1 MTKRSIPLAIVLSFV
16 TVGLYALYWVYTLT
30 EEAHAAAGE
39 RTTASGGMVIL
50 FSLLSCGI
58 YSFYWL
64 YKMGETIIIAKQR
77 RGMAVDTNIPLIYL
91 VLALCGFGII
101 SYALMQSALN
111 EIIDNDG
118 GAGGEAQTF

>member
-1 MTKRSIPLAIVLSFV
+1 MTKRSIPLSIVLSFI

-50 FSLLSCGI
+50 FSLLTCGI
-58 YSFYWL
+58 YSLYWL
-64 YKMGETIIIAKQR
+64 YKMGETIVMAKQK
-77 RGMAVDTNIPLIYL
+77 RGMTADTNLPIIYL
-91 VLALCGFGII
+91 VLALFGFGII

-111 EIIDNDG
+111 DIIDHDG
-118 GAGGEAQTF
+118 GASQAF

>member
-1 MTKRSIPLAIVLSFV
+1 MTKKSLPLAIVLSFV
-16 TVGLYALYWVYTLT
+16 TVGLYAIYWVYTLT
-30 EEAHAAAGE
+30 EDAHAAAGE

-50 FSLLSCGI
+50 FSLITCGI

-77 RGMAVDTNIPLIYL
+77 RGMAVDTNIPIIYL
-91 VLALCGFGII
+91 VLALFGFGII

-111 EIIDNDG
+111 DIIDHDG
-118 GAGGEAQTF
+118 GASQAF

>member
-16 TVGLYALYWVYTLT
+16 TLGVYAFYWVYALT
-30 EEAHAAAGE
+30 EDAHAAAGE

-50 FSLLSCGI
+50 FSFLTCGI

-64 YKMGETIIIAKQR
+64 YKMGETIIMAKQK
-77 RGMAVDTNIPLIYL
+77 RGMAVDTNLPIIYL
-91 VLALCGFGII
+91 VLALFGFGII

-111 EIIDNDG
+111 DIIDHDG
-118 GAGGEAQTF
+118 GASQAF

>member
-1 MTKRSIPLAIVLSFV
+1 MTKRSIPLAIVLSFI

-30 EEAHAAAGE
+30 EDAHAAAGE

-50 FSLLSCGI
+50 FSFLTCGI

-64 YKMGETIIIAKQR
+64 YKMGETIVMAKQKR
-77 RGMAVDTNIPLIYL
+77 DMTADTNLPIIYL
-91 VLALCGFGII
+91 VLALFGFGII

-111 EIIDNDG
+111 DIIDHDG
-118 GAGGEAQTF
+118 GISQAF

>member
-1 MTKRSIPLAIVLSFV
+1 MTKRSIPLAIVLSFI

-50 FSLLSCGI
+50 FSLLTCGI

-64 YKMGETIIIAKQR
+64 YKMGETIVMAKQKR
-77 RGMAVDTNIPLIYL
+77 DMTADTNLPIIYL
-91 VLALCGFGII
+91 VLALFGFGII

-111 EIIDNDG
+111 DIIDHDG
-118 GAGGEAQTF
+118 GASQAF

>member
-1 MTKRSIPLAIVLSFV
+1 MTKRSIPLAIVLSFI

-30 EEAHAAAGE
+30 EDAHAAAGE

-50 FSLLSCGI
+50 FSLLTCGI

-64 YKMGETIIIAKQR
+64 YKMGETIVMAKQKR
-77 RGMAVDTNIPLIYL
+77 DMTADTNLPIIYL
-91 VLALCGFGII
+91 VLALFGFGII

-111 EIIDNDG
+111 DIIDHDG
-118 GAGGEAQTF
+118 GASQAF

>member
-1 MTKRSIPLAIVLSFV
+1 MTKRSIPLAIVLSFI

-30 EEAHAAAGE
+30 EDAHAAAGE

-50 FSLLSCGI
+50 FSFLTCGI

-64 YKMGETIIIAKQR
+64 YKMGETIIMAKQK
-77 RGMAVDTNIPLIYL
+77 RGMAVDTNLPIIYL
-91 VLALCGFGII
+91 VLALFGFGII

-111 EIIDNDG
+111 DIIDHDG
-118 GAGGEAQTF
+118 GASQAF

>member
-1 MTKRSIPLAIVLSFV
+1 MTKRSIPLAIVLSFI

-30 EEAHAAAGE
+30 EDAHAAAGE

-50 FSLLSCGI
+50 FSFLTCGI

-64 YKMGETIIIAKQR
+64 YKMGETIVMAKQKR
-77 RGMAVDTNIPLIYL
+77 DMTADTNLPIIYL
-91 VLALCGFGII
+91 VLALFGFGII

-111 EIIDNDG
+111 DIIDYDG
-118 GAGGEAQTF
+118 GASQAF

>member
-1 MTKRSIPLAIVLSFV
+1 MTKRSIPLAIVLSFI

-30 EEAHAAAGE
+30 EDAHAAAGE

-50 FSLLSCGI
+50 FSFLTCGI

-64 YKMGETIIIAKQR
+64 YKMGETIVMAKQKR
-77 RGMAVDTNIPLIYL
+77 DMTADTNLPIIYL
-91 VLALCGFGII
+91 VLALFGFGII

-111 EIIDNDG
+111 DIIDRDG
-118 GAGGEAQTF
+118 GISQAF